1 MKSLLVTAVRIHCWL
16 GLGTHSLL
24 LGLGHSLLLG
34 LGHSLLLGLGHSLLL
49 GLGHSLLA
57 GLGLGMLLIKARAF
71 IAGRPRARYV
81 HSLLL
86 GLGLGMHSLL
96 LIGHSL
102 LARAS

>member
-16 GLGTHSLL
+16 GLGT
-24 LGLGHSLLLG
+24 
-34 LGHSLLLGLGHSLLL
+34 HSLLLGLGHSLLL

-86 GLGLGMHSLL
+86 GLGLGIHSRLL
-96 LIGHSL
+96 GLGLGI
-102 LARAS
+102 R